1 MKTNIKLL
9 LTGAIIAPAALLAA
23 MPASAQAVAVA
34 DPEGAIA
41 ATKAFTAA
49 TTQIQATYKAA
60 LDQAQARR
68 TAIQAELQPLYTVLD
83 TNHDG
88 QLSQAEIDAANTAH
102 RPELASIQSKQQ
114 AAQAELG
121 RLEGPATRAQQYAVE
136 QISAKLAQ
144 AIQSA
149 MQKRGTTV
157 LLKPASVFTAQ
168 PAGDLTPAITA
179 ELDTL
184 VPTVSITPPANWQ
197 PGQQQAAPAAG
208 AAPAG
213 TPAPAASGR
222 RPTGR

>member
-9 LTGAIIAPAALLAA
+9 LAGAMIVPVALLAA
-23 MPASAQAVAVA
+23 M
-34 DPEGAIA
+34 PEGAIA
-41 ATKAFTAA
+41 ATKAFTGA
-49 TTQIQATYKAA
+49 TTQIQTTYKAA

-149 MQKRGTTV
+149 MAKRGTTV

-168 PAGDLTPAITA
+168 PAGDLTSAITA

-184 VPTVSITPPANWQ
+184 VPTVSITPPQGWQ
-197 PGQQQAAPAAG
+197 PGQQQAAPAG
-208 AAPAG
+208 AAPGA
-213 TPAPAASGR
+213 TPAPAAPGR
-222 RPTGR
+222 RAPGR

>member
-1 MKTNIKLL
+1 MKTNFKLL
-9 LTGAIIAPAALLAA
+9 LASAVIAPVTLLAA

-41 ATKAFTAA
+41 ATKAFVAA
-49 TTQIQATYKAA
+49 NAQIQTTYKAT

-68 TAIQAELQPLYTVLD
+68 TAIQAELQPLYTSLD

-88 QLSQAEIDAANTAH
+88 QLSQGEIDAANAAH
-102 RPELASIQSKQQ
+102 RTELATIQSKQQ
-114 AAQAELG
+114 AAQAELA

-149 MQKRGTTV
+149 MTKRGTTV

-179 ELDTL
+179 ELDAL
-184 VPTVSITPPANWQ
+184 VPTASITPPAGWQ
-197 PGQQQAAPAAG
+197 PGQQQGAG
-208 AAPAG
+208 AATGAG
-213 TPAPAASGR
+213 TPAPAAPGR
-222 RPTGR
+222 RAPGR

>member
-9 LTGAIIAPAALLAA
+9 LAGAMVAPMALLAA

-41 ATKAFTAA
+41 ATKAFIAA
-49 TTQIQATYKAA
+49 NAQIQTTYKVA

-68 TAIQAELQPLYTVLD
+68 AAIQTELQPLYTALD

-88 QLSQAEIDAANTAH
+88 QLSQGEIDTANAAH

-149 MQKRGTTV
+149 MAKRGTTV

-184 VPTVSITPPANWQ
+184 VPTVGITPPANWQ
-197 PGQQQAAPAAG
+197 PGQQQAAPAGATPATG
-208 AAPAG
+208 TAAPA
-213 TPAPAASGR
+213 APGR
-222 RPTGR
+222 RAPGR

>member
-9 LTGAIIAPAALLAA
+9 LAGAMIAPVALLAA
-23 MPASAQAVAVA
+23 IPASAQAVAVA

-49 TTQIQATYKAA
+49 TTQIQTTYKAA

-149 MQKRGTTV
+149 MAKRGTTV

-168 PAGDLTPAITA
+168 PAGDLTSAITA

-184 VPTVSITPPANWQ
+184 VPTVSITPPQGWQ
-197 PGQQQAAPAAG
+197 PGQQQAAPAG
-208 AAPAG
+208 AAPGA
-213 TPAPAASGR
+213 TPAPATPGR
-222 RPTGR
+222 RAPGR

>member
-1 MKTNIKLL
+1 MKTTIKLL
-9 LTGAIIAPAALLAA
+9 LAGAVIAPAALFAA

-41 ATKAFTAA
+41 QSKAFTAA
-49 TTQIQATYKAA
+49 TAQIQATYKTS

-88 QLSQAEIDAANTAH
+88 QLSQAEIDAANAAH
-102 RPELASIQSKQQ
+102 RPELAQIQTKQQ
-114 AAQAELG
+114 AAQAELA

-136 QISAKLAQ
+136 QISAKLQQ
-144 AIQSA
+144 AITSA
-149 MQKRGTTV
+149 MSKRGVNV
-157 LLKPASVFTAQ
+157 LLKPAAVFTAQ
-168 PAGDLTPAITA
+168 GTGDLTPAITA

-184 VPTVSITPPANWQ
+184 VPTVSTTPPANWQ
-197 PGQQQAAPAAG
+197 PGQQQAAPAA
-208 AAPAG
+208 AAPG
-213 TPAPAASGR
+213 TPAPAAPGR